1 MKAITYSDKFLVES
15 YSSVLSNLN
24 FPCKVELMERLIQSL
39 KNQTKETKETKETTF
54 STSDFIPEK
63 SAEQIITDLRNSRS
77 FGNTR
82 IIEPF

>member
-1 MKAITYSDKFLVES
+1 MTTIAYSDKFLVES

-24 FPCKVELMERLIQSL
+24 FPCKVELMERLIKSL
-39 KNQTKETKETKETTF
+39 KNQTKETKETTF